1 MSDFVARLAV
11 KGMMTCAGCRDAENK
26 QPHTCGIDFAL
37 HEQERTS
44 VGAAAL
50 ATDKRKRHE
59 VQLRSDTCGVAV
71 KFDTADGAAP
81 PPPPG
86 APALPKVWLRT
97 PAGAYVQVAGSLARC
112 CDGLGLE
119 LGAVLGVLDGRAA
132 EHRGWRAGLGDADE
146 ACAAEAAGAASA
158 PSDRVFLVRRER
170 PRVSNQEAP
179 HFRAARLPLRGASG
193 RVLQAVVR
201 RKLGLPAAG
210 PALRARIV
218 SAAGEE
224 QADGGGAVLASNADW
239 ERLAR
244 HPPPEPPRLVV
255 EAT

>member
-158 PSDRVFLVRRER
+158 RSDRVFLVRKLFSG
-170 PRVSNQEAP
+170 PGP
-179 HFRAARLPLRGASG
+179 GLHFRAARLPLRSASG

-201 RKLGLPAAG
+201 RKLGLPVTG

-224 QADGGGAVLASNADW
+224 QAEGDGAVLASHADW

>member
-146 ACAAEAAGAASA
+146 ACAAEAAGAA
-158 PSDRVFLVRRER
+158 PSDRVSWCESTTGARGCTSARRGCR
-170 PRVSNQEAP
+170 CAA
-179 HFRAARLPLRGASG
+179 RAAACCRPWCGGS
-193 RVLQAVVR
+193 
-201 RKLGLPAAG
+201 LGC
-210 PALRARIV
+210 R
-218 SAAGEE
+218 
-224 QADGGGAVLASNADW
+224 
-239 ERLAR
+239 
-244 HPPPEPPRLVV
+244 
-255 EAT
+255 

>member
-146 ACAAEAAGAASA
+146 ACAAEAAGAAA
-158 PSDRVFLVRRER
+158 ARSDRVFLVRKHDGSTRSR
-170 PRVSNQEAP
+170 L
-179 HFRAARLPLRGASG
+179 HFRAARLPVRGASG

-201 RKLGLPAAG
+201 RKLGLAAAAG

-224 QADGGGAVLASNADW
+224 QADGDGAVLASHADW

-244 HPPPEPPRLVV
+244 HPPPAPPRLVV

>member
-1 MSDFVARLAV
+1 
-11 KGMMTCAGCRDAENK
+11 
-26 QPHTCGIDFAL
+26 
-37 HEQERTS
+37 
-44 VGAAAL
+44 
-50 ATDKRKRHE
+50 
-59 VQLRSDTCGVAV
+59 
-71 KFDTADGAAP
+71 
-81 PPPPG
+81 
-86 APALPKVWLRT
+86 
-97 PAGAYVQVAGSLARC
+97 VAGSLARC

-146 ACAAEAAGAASA
+146 ACAAEAAGAA
-158 PSDRVFLVRRER
+158 PSDRVFLVRKHDGSTRAR
-170 PRVSNQEAP
+170 L
-179 HFRAARLPLRGASG
+179 HFRAARLPVRGASG

-201 RKLGLPAAG
+201 RKLGLPVTG

-224 QADGGGAVLASNADW
+224 QAEGDGAVLASHADW

>member
-1 MSDFVARLAV
+1 MRRL
-11 KGMMTCAGCRDAENK
+11 RDAENK
-26 QPHTCGIDFAL
+26 LPHTCVIDFAL

-44 VGAAAL
+44 VAPPAL

-71 KFDTADGAAP
+71 KFDTADGARSAAA
-81 PPPPG
+81 PG

-146 ACAAEAAGAASA
+146 ACAAEVAGAAR
-158 PSDRVFLVRRER
+158 SDRVFLVRKRAR
-170 PRVSNQEAP
+170 RRHARSGRTSAPRG
-179 HFRAARLPLRGASG
+179 LPVRGASG
-193 RVLQAVVR
+193 RVLQAGGAAEARAAGDRWRCARGSSPPPARSR
-201 RKLGLPAAG
+201 RRAATGARQQRRLEAVGPPPAAG
-210 PALRARIV
+210 
-218 SAAGEE
+218 AA
-224 QADGGGAVLASNADW
+224 AACRRSHVRVYKYISYKPISITH
-239 ERLAR
+239 RL
-244 HPPPEPPRLVV
+244 
-255 EAT
+255 

>member
-1 MSDFVARLAV
+1 M
-11 KGMMTCAGCRDAENK
+11 GAG
-26 QPHTCGIDFAL
+26 
-37 HEQERTS
+37 
-44 VGAAAL
+44 
-50 ATDKRKRHE
+50 DKRKRHD
-59 VQLRSDTCGVAV
+59 VQLRTETCIVAV
-71 KFDTADGAAP
+71 QFDDADGAASSSAA
-81 PPPPG
+81 
-86 APALPKVWLRT
+86 APARPPVWLRT
-97 PAGAYVQVAGSLARC
+97 PTGSYVQVAGSLARC
-112 CDGLGLE
+112 CDGLGLD
-119 LGAVLGVLDGRAA
+119 LGAVLGVIDGRAA

>member
-26 QPHTCGIDFAL
+26 QAHTCGIDFAL

-158 PSDRVFLVRRER
+158 RSDRVFLVRRER
-170 PRVSNQEAP
+170 PRVSNQEAL

-201 RKLGLPAAG
+201 RKLGLPVAAG

-218 SAAGEE
+218 SAED
-224 QADGGGAVLASNADW
+224 DGAALVLASHADW

-244 HPPPEPPRLVV
+244 HPPPAPPRLVV